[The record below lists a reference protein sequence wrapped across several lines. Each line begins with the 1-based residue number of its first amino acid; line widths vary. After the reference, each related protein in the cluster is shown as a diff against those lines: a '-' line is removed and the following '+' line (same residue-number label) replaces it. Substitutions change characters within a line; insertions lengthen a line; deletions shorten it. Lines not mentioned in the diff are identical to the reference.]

1 MTGLLSA
8 NRIAVFKHV
17 LEHIAVAYL
26 CGFALDAV
34 VFAKLEE
41 THIAHHRDHGGI
53 LGELATPLHI
63 ERTDRNDLITV
74 NKPALFIDHQ
84 QTVCVAIKGK
94 ADITALFH
102 GIGLELLQVCRAAA
116 VVNIHAIRLRADDVA
131 FRAEGGEQLLGRNA
145 GRPVCTVKRYLHPI
159 KTQICCGN
167 DMADIVGERILC
179 AGDLADFPAHL
190 DGGNARFIEDDRFDL
205 LLERVRQLVAIR
217 FENFNAIIFARVVAG
232 RDHHARIVAIFR
244 DEIGDRRRG
253 DNAHEQHVGAHR
265 AKARRESRF

>member
-131 FRAEGGEQLLGRNA
+131 FNKCKFVGRFVGDILGSFYEKSPSFITPYRIA
-145 GRPVCTVKRYLHPI
+145 YSIPK
-159 KTQICCGN
+159 
-167 DMADIVGERILC
+167 MAFAAFVIMIL
-179 AGDLADFPAHL
+179 F
-190 DGGNARFIEDDRFDL
+190 
-205 LLERVRQLVAIR
+205 
-217 FENFNAIIFARVVAG
+217 
-232 RDHHARIVAIFR
+232 
-244 DEIGDRRRG
+244 
-253 DNAHEQHVGAHR
+253 
-265 AKARRESRF
+265 